1 VEPTRVTWQHA
12 GVRAIVIG
20 AGRGQ
25 RLMPTTADAP
35 KCFAEIGGQRILDV
49 VLSALRGGGVDEITF
64 VGGYRIES
72 VQAAYPDL
80 DYVENRDWATTNILG
95 SLMCARS
102 RMASGFVSSYADIV
116 YRADV
121 VARLLASPA
130 SIAIAVDTDWQRR
143 YVGRSQHPPTDA
155 EKVVCEGGRVLR
167 MHRDIDPQG
176 AHGEFIGVA
185 KLDASG
191 AAALCRAYDDARAR
205 CGDGPFREA
214 ASLDRAYLIQLLQQ
228 MIEDGHSIRHV
239 DTHGGYHEIDTQEDY
254 DLARRAH
261 AGGERWG

>member
-1 VEPTRVTWQHA
+1 M
-12 GVRAIVIG
+12 RAIVIG

-35 KCFAEIGGQRILDV
+35 KCFAEIGGVRILDV
-49 VLSALRGGGVDEITF
+49 VLSALRRGGADPITF
-64 VGGYRIES
+64 VGGYRIDR
-72 VQAAYPDL
+72 VRAAYPDL
-80 DYVENRDWATTNILG
+80 DFVDNRRWAETNILG
-95 SLMCARS
+95 SLMCAED
-102 RMASGFVSSYADIV
+102 RMDAGFVCSYADIV

-121 VARLLASPA
+121 VERLIAA
-130 SIAIAVDTDWQRR
+130 DADIAIAVDTDWRRR

-155 EKVVCEGGRVLR
+155 EKVVCAAGRVLR
-167 MHRDIDPQG
+167 VHRDIDPDA

-185 KLDASG
+185 KLGVAG
-191 AAALCRAYDDARAR
+191 AAALRAAYHAAARA

-228 MIEDGHSIRHV
+228 MIEDGAAIAHV

-254 DLARRAH
+254 DLAREAH
-261 AGGERWG
+261 ARGERWG